1 MRQLKPAIG
10 IFKVLLFFYMLF
22 IASNVFAQGGT
33 AITIPSIPGRSICD
47 NDFPINAVAVS
58 PAPLLY
64 ASSNLNV
71 ATISATGVVH
81 IVGIGTT
88 TINAF
93 QAGNPFTASQSLEIT
108 SPSPPK
114 VTIAADKTSACA
126 GSPVTFTATIS
137 ELGVTAAYQWTVNGI
152 NAGTNSPTFVTPVIQ
167 TDVVQC
173 IVTISNCHVTGASN
187 QITGI
192 KSVPYVSPSISIISS
207 VTGTI
212 CLGSTVSFT
221 ASPVNAGATPTYQ
234 WQVNGVN
241 AGTNSATFTS
251 NSLANGD
258 NVTCTLTAN
267 GADCYAPTSATS
279 NSIAISAASV
289 AIGTV
294 NIVAS
299 GNNVRS
305 GTPVTFTASSTLPA
319 SKYQWQ
325 INGIDAGINS
335 STFTTRNLK
344 NGDVVT
350 CIALISAACTAPVAS
365 NPIVMNI
372 LAPPKITVT
381 NTFTPNGD
389 GVNDLWL
396 IPDLSYY
403 PNCLVTIYNRYGILI
418 FQSRGYN
425 HAWDGTYNGRKL
437 PTATYYYV
445 IDLNDITPTPKIG
458 GHITIIR

>member
-207 VTGTI
+207 V
-212 CLGSTVSFT
+212 
-221 ASPVNAGATPTYQ
+221 
-234 WQVNGVN
+234 
-241 AGTNSATFTS
+241 TFTS